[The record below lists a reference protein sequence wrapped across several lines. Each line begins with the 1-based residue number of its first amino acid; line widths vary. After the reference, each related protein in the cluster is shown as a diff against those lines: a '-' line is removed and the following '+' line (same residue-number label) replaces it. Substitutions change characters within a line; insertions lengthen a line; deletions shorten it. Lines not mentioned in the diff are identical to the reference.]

1 MTTSKRIFAPVSY
14 AFAVFCS
21 AMFLYPLLFTF
32 QASLKDNT
40 EIYNDKPFA
49 LPLHWIWSNY
59 TDAMRDGGIGRAV
72 LNSALYAAC
81 GTALALLLGVM
92 AAFALSR
99 FRFRLQNALYLYFTT
114 GLMIPVFSLMIP
126 ISRMIATVDGFNK
139 HWSLILLYGV
149 FELPFTIFLIAGYM
163 KGISRELDESAA
175 VDGCPPAVLL
185 FRILL
190 PLAMPAVST
199 AGILAFFDI
208 YNDLIW
214 NVLLVSKDSMFNI
227 SVSLMSFIGEHGTA
241 RMGPMFAGIMIT
253 ILPTIA
259 VYLMFQERVES
270 GLSAGAVKE

>member
-1 MTTSKRIFAPVSY
+1 MSIKNKLFTPVAYVFA
-14 AFAVFCS
+14 AICAV
-21 AMFLYPLLFTF
+21 MFLYPLLFTF

-49 LPLHWIWSNY
+49 LPTQWIWSNFS
-59 TDAMRDGGIGRAV
+59 DAMKDGGIGWAI
-72 LNSALYAAC
+72 LNSALYAAA

-92 AAFALSR
+92 AAFVLSR
-99 FRFRLQNALYLYFTT
+99 LHFRFREATYLYFTT
-114 GLMIPVFSLMIP
+114 GLMIPVFSLIIP
-126 ISRMIATVDGFNK
+126 ISRMIGTVHGFNNYFVM
-139 HWSLILLYGV
+139 IVLYAV
-149 FELPFTIFLIAGYM
+149 FELPFTIFLITGYM

-175 VDGCPPAVLL
+175 IDGCSPSMLL

-190 PLAMPAVST
+190 PLTLPAVST

-214 NVLLVSKDSMFNI
+214 NVLLITKDSMFNI

-241 RMGPMFAGIMIT
+241 RMGPMFAGIMLT
-253 ILPTIA
+253 ILPTIV
-259 VYLMFQERVES
+259 VYLLFQEKVES

>member
-1 MTTSKRIFAPVSY
+1 MTFSRGIFAPVSY
-14 AFAVFCS
+14 VFAILCS

-49 LPLHWIWSNY
+49 MPIQWLWTNY
-59 TDAMRDGGIGRAV
+59 SEAMRDGGIGRAV
-72 LNSALYAAC
+72 FNSAMYAAS

-99 FRFRLQNALYLYFTT
+99 FQYRLRNAAYLYFTT
-114 GLMIPVFSLMIP
+114 GLMIPVFSLIIP
-126 ISRMIATVDGFNK
+126 ISRMISTVDGFNK
-139 HWSLILLYGV
+139 HWTLILLYGV
-149 FELPFTIFLIAGYM
+149 FELPFTIFLVTGYM

-190 PLAMPAVST
+190 PLSMPAVST

-227 SVSLMSFIGEHGTA
+227 SVALMSFIGEHGTA

-253 ILPTIA
+253 IVPTIV
-259 VYLMFQERVES
+259 VYLLFQERVES